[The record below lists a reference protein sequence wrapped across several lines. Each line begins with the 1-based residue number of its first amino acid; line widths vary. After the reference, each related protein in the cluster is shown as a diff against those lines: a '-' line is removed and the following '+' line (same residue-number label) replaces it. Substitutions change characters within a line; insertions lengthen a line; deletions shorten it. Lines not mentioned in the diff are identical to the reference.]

1 MTNYSCQMF
10 VPPKNKYE
18 LGSIKLTQE
27 SIVLYKKNK
36 FLATGFGILGA
47 LLTKEKEFDQIA
59 WSDISSIKMDKFKM
73 NKKAC
78 YITLNNQSEYIFK
91 LPKAEQ
97 SIENLKSVFEKYK
110 KSMQ

>member
-1 MTNYSCQMF
+1 MMNYSCQMF
-10 VPPKNKYE
+10 VPPKAKYE

-36 FLATGFGILGA
+36 FFAQGFGLLGA

-59 WSDISSIKMDKFKM
+59 WSDIQSIKMDKFKM

-78 YITLNNQSEYIFK
+78 YITLNNQDEYVFK
-91 LPKAEQ
+91 LPKPEQ
-97 SIENLKSVFEKYK
+97 SIENIKSVFQKYK
-110 KSMQ
+110 ESKQ